1 MAVARF
7 ERASLTNE
15 ASEVTELLHT
25 AAGTTKGPTVMVGPF
40 VESGSGV
47 AKNHQA

>member
-1 MAVARF
+1 V
-7 ERASLTNE
+7 
-15 ASEVTELLHT
+15 
-25 AAGTTKGPTVMVGPF
+25 GTTKGPTIMVGPF